1 MKILLAIF
9 IFELVLKIQIIEMML
24 NISFLFLLLSF
35 IPTRADEIIPRF
47 KINSVVIYTDK
58 AFVSKVSTF
67 KVKQGESI
75 VKVSK
80 LTPMLVDE
88 SVQVEIVRGSG
99 VKILDVKVVE
109 TFLEVTEVEKV
120 KRLRAKLDS
129 LNRSSFEKA
138 GKLEV
143 ITSKIEQLKK
153 LSPLGQ
159 RFTIQEVESYF
170 KFYERML
177 GENIK
182 ERIELQS
189 EIEKLNEEKKRIE
202 EELKTLTS
210 VKEKSKGI
218 EIYLM
223 SDRDEEV
230 GLRVSYVVY
239 GANWAPGYEVRV
251 SSNGKVDLGFFAFV
265 RQLTGEDW
273 GSDVDIEIS
282 TARVS
287 VSGTPPEMSQWI
299 VDVYQP
305 RPVKPFLRREE
316 PAVEKAEMPEIEF
329 LAPEVEIEP
338 TSFNFKLKQRLE
350 IPSDDRPHRVFISS
364 FSETV
369 PFVYYAVPK
378 LSRYAYLRTR
388 LRNNFAFPILPGRVN
403 VFIDGK
409 YVSSS
414 SFNKILPGDSFD
426 VSFGIDEAVRVERR
440 LKKKFTEYTGIVGK
454 NVKISYE
461 YEIEVQN
468 GKGREITIEVKDNFP
483 VSRNEKIKVVLELPK
498 GEECEIGD
506 DGIIRWRF
514 NLPVGGKKILNI
526 RFYVEYPKDL
536 KVVGLE

>member
-9 IFELVLKIQIIEMML
+9 IFELALKIQIIEMML

-120 KRLRAKLDS
+120 KRLRARLDS

>member
-9 IFELVLKIQIIEMML
+9 IFELALKIQIIEMML

-120 KRLRAKLDS
+120 KRLRARLDS

-483 VSRNEKIKVVLELPK
+483 VSRNEKIKVVLESPK